1 MGGAPQDRAG
11 LGTYASRL
19 LAPLD
24 RDKVHNMKRKKISM
38 QVVREVL
45 TESGYKCAVPTCRNI
60 LAIDIHHM
68 VQVSEGGANVLSN
81 LLALCPNC
89 HSLHHKHIISRDSIY
104 AWKLMLVSLSRAF
117 DTNAMDDLLFLKQ
130 TPPKKLQI
138 SGDGVLKFSRLIGG
152 GLAEFK
158 LTMQNGPIV
167 LYNVHLTQKG
177 AQLVDAWMSGNRE
190 KVALALGRQSSKKR
204 R

>member
-1 MGGAPQDRAG
+1 
-11 LGTYASRL
+11 
-19 LAPLD
+19 
-24 RDKVHNMKRKKISM
+24 MKRKKIPM

-68 VQVSEGGANVLSN
+68 VQVSEGGGNVLSN

-104 AWKLMLVSLSRAF
+104 AWNLMLVSLSRAF

-130 TPPKKLQI
+130 TPSKKLQI

-167 LYNVHLTQKG
+167 LYKVHLTQKG
-177 AQLVDAWMSGNRE
+177 TQLVDAWMSGDRE
-190 KVALALGRQSSKKR
+190 KVALALGKPKQSSKKSK
-204 R
+204 

>member
-1 MGGAPQDRAG
+1 
-11 LGTYASRL
+11 
-19 LAPLD
+19 
-24 RDKVHNMKRKKISM
+24 MKRKKIPM

-60 LAIDIHHM
+60 LVIDIHHM
-68 VQVSEGGANVLSN
+68 VQVSEGGGNVLSN

-130 TPPKKLQI
+130 TPSKKLQI
-138 SGDGVLKFSRLIGG
+138 SGDGVLKFSRLNRRRTRGIQAHDAERSHCSLQGSSHTERDSIGG
-152 GLAEFK
+152 RLDE
-158 LTMQNGPIV
+158 
-167 LYNVHLTQKG
+167 
-177 AQLVDAWMSGNRE
+177 WRS
-190 KVALALGRQSSKKR
+190 
-204 R
+204 